1 MKSETYLDFCFIR
14 EKSGGLGEEVNAIFE
29 SLFKRERLY
38 WYLDEKEND
47 GSEIVVAEVK
57 GMSGWESEEEVIDFL
72 EDYAEE
78 NFWAHLQ
85 GYQFNVLPVEKGC
98 GSCGTR

>member
-1 MKSETYLDFCFIR
+1 MKSETYLDFCFVR
-14 EKSGGLGEEVNAIFE
+14 EYSGGLGDEVQAMFE

-38 WYLDEKEND
+38 WYLDEKENL
-47 GSEIVVAEVK
+47 GAEIVVAEVK
-57 GMSGWESEEEVIDFL
+57 GMSGWESEEEVINFL

-78 NFWAHLQ
+78 NFWTDLK
-85 GYQFNVLPVEKGC
+85 GYQFNVLPVERGC